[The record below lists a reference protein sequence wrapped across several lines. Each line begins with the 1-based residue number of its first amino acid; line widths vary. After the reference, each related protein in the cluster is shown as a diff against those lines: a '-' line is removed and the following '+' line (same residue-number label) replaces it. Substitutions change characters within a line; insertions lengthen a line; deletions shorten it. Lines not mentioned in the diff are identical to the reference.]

1 MNRVTTIFEGKSLV
15 IERFDHPEHCFH
27 RDPQFERTEQTVV
40 TFVERGAFELM
51 EGRRWWVFSPG
62 DVLVSSPGLQ
72 RRYRHFESCP
82 EDVCLSVSF
91 APEIVEDALG
101 KLSGNTLPPKVP
113 ARIASNFALR
123 WIIEALHSG
132 SHLEIESA
140 AFHCA
145 TALGPHR
152 WARAPRL
159 SGVGAHTRKIRTA
172 CMSMAVRLEENHSLT
187 SLAAEARLSP
197 FYFARVFSE
206 LVGEPPHQYLLR
218 ARLRRAAKL
227 LRMGALVTE
236 AALQSGFSDI
246 NHFSRT
252 FHRRLGVPPSRY
264 TRSF

>member
-1 MNRVTTIFEGKSLV
+1 MNRRATIFEGKSLV
-15 IERFDHPEHCFH
+15 IERFDHPENCFH
-27 RDPQFERTEQTVV
+27 RDPESERTEQTVV
-40 TFVERGAFELM
+40 TFVERGDFELM

-113 ARIASNFALR
+113 AGTASNFAFR

-145 TALGPHR
+145 TVLGPHC
-152 WARAPRL
+152 WAGTSRL
-159 SGVGAHTRKIRTA
+159 SGAGAHTRKIRTA

-187 SLAAEARLSP
+187 SLAAESGLSP
-197 FYFARVFSE
+197 YYFARVFSE

-218 ARLRRAAKL
+218 VRLRRAAKL
-227 LRMGALVTE
+227 LRLGALVTE
-236 AALQSGFSDI
+236 AALKSGFPDV

-252 FHRRLGVPPSRY
+252 FHRRFGTPPSRY
-264 TRSF
+264 TS